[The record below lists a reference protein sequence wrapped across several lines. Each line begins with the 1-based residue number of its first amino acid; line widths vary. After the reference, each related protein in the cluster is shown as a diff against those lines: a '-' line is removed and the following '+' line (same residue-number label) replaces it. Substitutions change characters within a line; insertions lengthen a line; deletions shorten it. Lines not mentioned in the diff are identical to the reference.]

1 MKKPDYNENTNTDFI
16 EESSNSIK
24 QREEEWNDIIES
36 LADLYYGIYIID
48 LHKGKINS
56 ARILDKAEDTDMIEW
71 DDLLLKIADQY
82 YHPSCREEMLQKYC
96 LSSLRNSLEK
106 GEKKT
111 EFLGRR
117 MIDNRYQYVSVIAYF
132 HENKNRR
139 YVVLAIQNIDEYIRR
154 ELNRN
159 RNDSRMA
166 AIIKFRYDTM
176 STVYLD
182 TGMCERIYLDSAN
195 DLNNINIEKYDYF
208 FQADLEGVIKE
219 DYEEFRKNLSLE
231 NLRKRA
237 NRVDSYEEFI
247 WQYQVRGPFVIWV
260 ESHVIFHRLGEQV
273 IVNILSKDVTRKK
286 LKEMADEKDKKERYS
301 INNSLNHLFFATY
314 YVDLEANIFRMLI
327 QKEEVG
333 SILGVETNFRE
344 AIRTYASNFVHPK
357 DRKEYLEKMDYQ
369 NLLNTLSPE
378 HPKITMEYCKIKKNN
393 EGMIEKDGWVYATIV
408 LTETKDGKPIKALYV
423 AQDVTE
429 IKQKEEEEHRI
440 LQEAC
445 EAAMH
450 ANASKS
456 DFLSRMSHDIRTP
469 MNGIIGMTEMAK
481 RNLDDREKVDN
492 CLKKITVSSKHLLSL
507 INKVLDMS
515 KIESGKFGLTDER
528 FHLPELIENLVTMVQ
543 PSVDA
548 KQHNLKVNSLKVEHE
563 NVIGDAMRLQ
573 QVFMNIL
580 GNAVKY
586 TPPGGNLE
594 MEISEK
600 PSKIHGYGCYEFIFK
615 DNGIGMSKEYLE
627 KIYEPFSRAED
638 SRVSKV
644 EGSGLGMTIA
654 MNIVSMM
661 NGNISV
667 QSKEGEG
674 SQFTITVFLKLPD
687 AVIQDTELAE
697 ENSRQ
702 EAFEKGKFSKE
713 DFSGKRILL
722 VEDNDL
728 NREIATEIIGSTGII
743 VESAENG
750 KLAVEKFKKM
760 GEWYYDLIFMDIQ
773 MPVMNGYEAS
783 MAIRDTSQADAGKI
797 PIIAMTAN
805 AFTDDIIKGKQS
817 GMNEHITKPLDIK
830 KLMECMKYWFE
841 NREYQ

>member
-1 MKKPDYNENTNTDFI
+1 MKKPDYHKNTNADFI
-16 EESSNSIK
+16 EDSFKSIK
-24 QREEEWNDIIES
+24 EREEEWKDIIES

-48 LHKGKINS
+48 LQKGKINS

-71 DDLLLKIADQY
+71 DGLLLKITDQY

-132 HENKNRR
+132 HMNKNRK
-139 YVVLAIQNIDEYIRR
+139 YVILAIQNIDEYICR

-159 RNDSRMA
+159 RNDTRMA
-166 AIIKFRYDTM
+166 DIIKFGYDTM
-176 STVYLD
+176 STIYLD
-182 TGMCERIYLDSAN
+182 TGMCERIYLDSVN
-195 DLNNINIEKYDYF
+195 DLNKMNIEKYEYF

-219 DYEEFRKNLSLE
+219 DYEEFQKNLSLE

-237 NRVDSYEEFI
+237 KEIESYEEFI
-247 WQYQVRGPFVIWV
+247 WQYQVKGPFIIWV
-260 ESHVIFHRLGEQV
+260 ESHVIFHRQGEQV

-286 LKEMADEKDKKERYS
+286 LKEAADEKDKKERYS

-327 QKEEVG
+327 QKEELG
-333 SILGVETNFRE
+333 STLGVETNFRE
-344 AIRTYASNFVHPK
+344 AIRTYALNFVHPK

-378 HPKITMEYCKIKKNN
+378 HPKVTMEYCRIKINDDG
-393 EGMIEKDGWVYATIV
+393 EMEKDGWVYATVV
-408 LTETKDGKPIKALYV
+408 LTETKNGRPIKALYV

-440 LQEAC
+440 LREAC

-450 ANASKS
+450 ANAAKS

-481 RNLDDREKVDN
+481 RNLDDREKIDN

-515 KIESGKFGLTDER
+515 KIESGKFGLNDER
-528 FHLPELIENLVTMVQ
+528 FHLPELIGNLVTMVQ

-548 KQHNLKVNSLKVEHE
+548 KQHNLKVNSLKLEHE

-580 GNAVKY
+580 GNAIKY
-586 TPPGGNLE
+586 TPAGGNLE
-594 MEISEK
+594 IEISEK

-661 NGNISV
+661 NGHISV

-674 SQFTITVFLKLPD
+674 SQFTVTVFLKLPED
-687 AVIQDTELAE
+687 MIQDTEFLE
-697 ENSRQ
+697 ENKQ
-702 EAFEKGKFSKE
+702 EVFGKGKFSKE

-722 VEDNDL
+722 VEDNEL
-728 NREIATEIIGSTGII
+728 NREIAAEIIGSTGII
-743 VESAENG
+743 VECAENG
-750 KLAVEKFKKM
+750 RLAVEKFKEM

-783 MAIRDTSQADAGKI
+783 MAIRNTGQADAGKI

-805 AFTDDIIKGKQS
+805 AFTDDIIMGKQS

-841 NREYQ
+841 NREYK

>member
-16 EESSNSIK
+16 EESFKSIK
-24 QREEEWNDIIES
+24 EREEEWKDIIES

-71 DDLLLKIADQY
+71 DALLLKIADQY

-96 LSSLRNSLEK
+96 LSALRNSLEK

-117 MIDNRYQYVSVIAYF
+117 MINNRYQYVSVIAYF
-132 HENKNRR
+132 HEKKNRR
-139 YVVLAIQNIDEYIRR
+139 YVVLAIQNIDEYICR

-159 RNDSRMA
+159 RNDGRMA

-176 STVYLD
+176 NTVYLD

-219 DYEEFRKNLSLE
+219 DYEEFQKKLSLE
-231 NLRKRA
+231 NLQKRA
-237 NRVDSYEEFI
+237 REVESYEEFI
-247 WQYQVRGPFVIWV
+247 WQYQVKGPFVIWV
-260 ESHVIFHRLGEQV
+260 ESHVIFHRQGEQV
-273 IVNILSKDVTRKK
+273 IVNILSKDVTREK
-286 LKEMADEKDKKERYS
+286 LKEAADEKDKKERYS

-357 DRKEYLEKMDYQ
+357 DRREYLEKMDYQ

-378 HPKITMEYCKIKKNN
+378 NPKITMEYCRIKINN
-393 EGMIEKDGWVYATIV
+393 DGEMEKDGWVYATVV
-408 LTETKDGKPIKALYV
+408 LTETKNGKPIKALYV

-481 RNLDDREKVDN
+481 SNLDDRDKVDN

-528 FHLPELIENLVTMVQ
+528 FHLPELIGNLVTMVQ

-548 KQHNLKVNSLKVEHE
+548 KHHDLKVRSLKLEHE

-580 GNAVKY
+580 GNAIKY
-586 TPPGGNLE
+586 TPPGGKLE
-594 MEISEK
+594 IEISEK
-600 PSKIHGYGCYEFIFK
+600 PSKISGYGCYEFIFQ

-687 AVIQDTELAE
+687 AVIQDMELAE
-697 ENSRQ
+697 ENSG
-702 EAFEKGKFSKE
+702 EEVFGKGKFSKE
-713 DFSGKRILL
+713 DFSGKRVLL
-722 VEDNDL
+722 AEDNDL

-743 VESAENG
+743 VECAENG
-750 KLAVEKFKKM
+750 EQAVEKFIKM

-783 MAIRDTSQADAGKI
+783 MAIRNSGKADAGKI

-830 KLMECMKYWFE
+830 RLMECMKYWFE